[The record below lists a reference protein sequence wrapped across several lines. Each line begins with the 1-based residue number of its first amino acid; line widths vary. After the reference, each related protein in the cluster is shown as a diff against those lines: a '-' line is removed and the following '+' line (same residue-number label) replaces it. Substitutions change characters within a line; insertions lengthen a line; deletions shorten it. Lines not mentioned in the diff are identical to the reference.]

1 MMEAKK
7 ELSFELHEDM
17 VGLVAQEFSP
27 EDIANSLADTI
38 KGKSREE
45 IPENG
50 ERLFTGYGVK
60 WGKRV
65 VELGES
71 YMDRTYEVLKESI
84 EQTGSPTFPLVPQRF
99 IEIAYLSTQ
108 ELSTLPVI
116 ENNFARFIF
125 RIENCKIYQGITEG
139 CGEEVAQLLT
149 CRHGCL
155 NLCRTIIEEL
165 NIDEVVEEMSAT
177 TPEKGYCEFV
187 LRKTNV

>member
-17 VGLVAQEFSP
+17 VGLIAREFSP
-27 EDIANSLADTI
+27 GDIAKRLADTI
-38 KGKSREE
+38 QGKSQDE
-45 IPENG
+45 ISELG
-50 ERLFTGYGVK
+50 EGLFADYGVK

-108 ELSTLPVI
+108 ELSTLPII
-116 ENNFARFIF
+116 ENNFARLIF
-125 RIENCKIYQGITEG
+125 RIENCKTYQGITEG

-187 LRKTNV
+187 LRKTDI

>member
-1 MMEAKK
+1 MEAKK
-7 ELSFELHEDM
+7 ERSFELHEEM
-17 VGLVAQEFSP
+17 MGLIAREFSP
-27 EDIANSLADTI
+27 QDIAKSLADTL
-38 KGKSREE
+38 KGSSQDE
-45 IPENG
+45 IPEIG
-50 ERLFTGYGVK
+50 ERLFTDYGVK
-60 WGKRV
+60 WGQRV

-71 YMDRTYEVLKESI
+71 YMDRTYEVLKESL

-108 ELSTLPVI
+108 ELSTLMVI
-116 ENNFARFIF
+116 ENNFARIIF
-125 RIENCKIYQGITEG
+125 RIENCKTYQRITEG

-155 NLCRTIIEEL
+155 NLCRTIVEEL
-165 NIDEVVEEMSAT
+165 NIDEVAEEMSAT

>member
-1 MMEAKK
+1 MEAKK
-7 ELSFELHEDM
+7 ELSFELHEEM

-27 EDIANSLADTI
+27 GDIAKRLADQTQ
-38 KGKSREE
+38 GKSAKE
-45 IPENG
+45 IPEIG
-50 ERLFTGYGVK
+50 ERLFTDYGVK

-84 EQTGSPTFPLVPQRF
+84 EQTGGSTFPLVPQRF

-108 ELSTLPVI
+108 EISTLPVV
-116 ENNFARFIF
+116 ENNFARIIF
-125 RIENCKIYQGITEG
+125 RVENCKTYQGITDG
-139 CGEEVAQLLT
+139 CGEDVARQLT

-165 NIDEVVEEMSAT
+165 NIDGVVEEMSAT

-187 LRKTNV
+187 LRRTNV